1 MKHLPNIAGGLLGLA
16 FIAFPVIYFF
26 ELVKM
31 PPPPEGSHAAHFFG
45 AFGPTGYMN
54 FVKACELV
62 GGILVAIP
70 LTRNFGLL
78 LLGPIIV
85 NILAF
90 HVFITRVADYSIRR
104 LSSSACSPPIC
115 CGADAGSFSGLL
127 NRRA

>member
-90 HVFITRVADYSIRR
+90 HVCITRGGGLSDPPLVLICLLAAYLLWCGRR
-104 LSSSACSPPIC
+104 EFL
-115 CGADAGSFSGLL
+115 GLL